1 MPLYLE
7 EASIEPTAKLGS
19 EIAASVASSGSEAVN
34 REAQATMAGILVVQ
48 PIGALVAGIL
58 ILIYPRILNYVIGIY
73 LILAGLIGLVPH
85 VMG

>member
-1 MPLYLE
+1 MTVRP
-7 EASIEPTAKLGS
+7 SRTMTATN
-19 EIAASVASSGSEAVN
+19 ASSETTRSLGEIMM
-34 REAQATMAGILVVQ
+34 TGILVLQ

-58 ILIYPRILNYVIGIY
+58 ILIYPRIYVVAIY